1 MLGYFG
7 RINYNYKQRYLLS
20 VNARYDASSML
31 GREHK
36 WGFFPGAS
44 IGWNVHEEA
53 FWKDMNADA
62 FRLKLRGSY
71 GVNGNITGMGPY
83 TAQGEYAVGEGR
95 YMWGKRNC
103 E

>member
-44 IGWNVHEEA
+44 LGWNVHEEA

-62 FRLKLRGSY
+62 FCLKLRGSY
-71 GVNGNITGMGPY
+71 GVNGNIVWHTILTGMG
-83 TAQGEYAVGEGR
+83 EGTD
-95 YMWGKRNC
+95 GQLD
-103 E
+103 

>member
-71 GVNGNITGMGPY
+71 GVMVILPAWDRIRRRANTLL
-83 TAQGEYAVGEGR
+83 AREGIC
-95 YMWGKRNC
+95 G
-103 E
+103 